1 MKELDCLK
9 RMFKL
14 THCYND
20 LVDFLLEEKLIND
33 SQLTNLKL
41 ELDKAKFL
49 YELIKKAEK
58 DDKILLFSF
67 DWVVLP
73 VERIRI
79 RLITERNTK
88 ELTYQY

>member
-88 ELTYQY
+88 ELTHQY